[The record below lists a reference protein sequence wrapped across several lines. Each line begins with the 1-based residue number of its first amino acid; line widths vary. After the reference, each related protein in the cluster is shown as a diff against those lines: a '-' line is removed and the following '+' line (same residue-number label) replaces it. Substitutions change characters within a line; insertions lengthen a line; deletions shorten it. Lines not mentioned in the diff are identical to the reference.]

1 MKKITYAILA
11 LLTTTSAFCQSYSTA
26 APATVGQPAVAIH
39 SRGNAP
45 QVYQYADPVAPRQ
58 SQLPQLPSST
68 FVYDMG
74 SGNSY
79 MQYNSNGFTIIQP
92 LNSSD

>member
-1 MKKITYAILA
+1 MKKIIYAILA

-26 APATVGQPAVAIH
+26 APAVVGQPAVAIH

-45 QVYQYADPVAPRQ
+45 QVYQYADPVTPRQ
-58 SQLPQLPSST
+58 SQPLPSST

-74 SGNSY
+74 SGNSS
-79 MQYNSNGFTIIQP
+79 MQYNSSGFTIIQP

>member
-1 MKKITYAILA
+1 MKKFTYAILA
-11 LLTTTSAFCQSYSTA
+11 LLITNYAFCQSYSTLP
-26 APATVGQPAVAIH
+26 PATVGQPAVAIH

-45 QVYQYADPVAPRQ
+45 QVYQYPSAPVQ
-58 SQLPQLPSST
+58 SQPLPSST

-74 SGNSY
+74 TGSSALQHN
-79 MQYNSNGFTIIQP
+79 MNGFTIIQP